1 MKAGLQGNKEL
12 QKLLSAFSRLIQG
25 KIFRNG
31 EIEIPL
37 FQEMELIEFYLL
49 LQGER
54 FAGKITYD
62 ILCSEEVKNARI
74 PRLSVEP
81 LVENAVSHGLEPKP
95 GSGHIRVEAK
105 EENGKLRIQIKDDG
119 VGFDV
124 EEQKKNKGQAVEDE
138 KHTHIGL
145 TNTQQMLHTIYGEE
159 ASMKIESTPGAGT
172 CVTMCLPLEKGE
184 ESHVESD
191 DCR

>member
-1 MKAGLQGNKEL
+1 M
-12 QKLLSAFSRLIQG
+12 
-25 KIFRNG
+25 
-31 EIEIPL
+31 
-37 FQEMELIEFYLL
+37 
-49 LQGER
+49 
-54 FAGKITYD
+54 
-62 ILCSEEVKNARI
+62 
-74 PRLSVEP
+74 
-81 LVENAVSHGLEPKP
+81 
-95 GSGHIRVEAK
+95 EAK

-172 CVTMCLPLEKGE
+172 CVTMCLPLEKGGRKSCGE
-184 ESHVESD
+184 
-191 DCR
+191 